1 MNSKILF
8 ICTLFVLFSSLV
20 VVAQP
25 TKKDQKMLQQQTDMS
40 LAQQYFQNGDF
51 EKASL
56 LYAALYEDNS
66 KNSFLYRQY
75 VKSLM
80 GMHQYEEAE
89 KIVRRQIKSNKNDVS
104 LLMDLGL
111 IYKETEQADKAA
123 EQFEEAVKSAR
134 QEDIGNLG
142 NLFTNNNLS
151 NYAIAIYKKGRQL
164 NNDPLS
170 YAYELALAYQREGD
184 TENLISSF
192 LDYAEKTPEQ
202 VGTVYYNLQK
212 VVAMEAGMDALQS
225 QLYARIQ
232 EKQDEIIFIEILAWA
247 LKQQKDFEGAMV
259 QVKALDRRRGE
270 DGRRI
275 MELAQQAFTEKLYD
289 VAINGYE
296 YIIEKGTDKRYY
308 VPAKV
313 ELLHVRNEKVTESDN
328 YTTED
333 INNLLNDYQTFFNLL
348 GKNTG
353 TVNALYE
360 MSVLYAYYFND
371 LDKAIAVAQ
380 EVVDMPNVDNRVKG
394 KAKLSLGDY
403 YLMKNEVW
411 EATLL
416 YSQVD
421 KMFKDDILGEEAR
434 FRNAKLSYFNGE
446 FDWAQSQLDILKAST
461 SELISNDAIELS
473 TFIIENLGLDTTA
486 NTMEMYARSELL
498 IAQNQYS
505 QALTTLDSIQQ
516 LYPDHVLADDI
527 LMMRAKIAVK
537 KRDYKT
543 AENYLNTIIEKY
555 KDGIL
560 VDNSLFML
568 GELYEKQFNNPQ
580 KAMEY
585 YQDILLTQAGSLYM
599 AEARKR
605 YRKLRGDKVY

>member
-8 ICTLFVLFSSLV
+8 ISILFVLFSSIV
-20 VVAQP
+20 AAQP

-56 LYAALYEDNS
+56 LYATLYEDS
-66 KNSFLYRQY
+66 PKNNFLYRQY

-89 KIVRRQIKSNKNDVS
+89 KIVRRQMKNNKNDVS

-111 IYKETEQADKAA
+111 IYKETEQADKAT
-123 EQFEEAVKSAR
+123 EQFEEAVKNAR

-212 VVAMEAGMDALQS
+212 VVATEAGMEALQS

-259 QVKALDRRRGE
+259 QVKALDRRRNE
-270 DGRRI
+270 DGKRI

-289 VAINGYE
+289 VAIDGYE
-296 YIIEKGTDKRYY
+296 YIIGKGTDNRYY

-360 MSVLYAYYFND
+360 MSVLYAYYLND

-486 NTMEMYARSELL
+486 NTMEMYARAELL
-498 IAQNQYS
+498 IAQNQYP
-505 QALTTLDSIQQ
+505 QALATLDSIQQ

-527 LMMRAKIAVK
+527 LMTRSKIAIK

-568 GELYEKQFNNPQ
+568 GELYERQFNNPQ

-585 YQDILLTQAGSLYM
+585 YQDILLTQAGSLFM

>member
-1 MNSKILF
+1 
-8 ICTLFVLFSSLV
+8 VA
-20 VVAQP
+20 AQP

-56 LYAALYEDNS
+56 LYATLYEDS
-66 KNSFLYRQY
+66 PKNNFLYRQY

-89 KIVRRQIKSNKNDVS
+89 KIVRRQMKNNKNDVS

-111 IYKETEQADKAA
+111 IYKETEQADKAT
-123 EQFEEAVKSAR
+123 EQFEEAVKNAR

-212 VVAMEAGMDALQS
+212 VVATEAGMEALQS

-259 QVKALDRRRGE
+259 QVKALDRRRNE
-270 DGRRI
+270 DGKRI

-289 VAINGYE
+289 VAIDGYE
-296 YIIEKGTDKRYY
+296 YIIGKGTDNRYY

-353 TVNALYE
+353 TINALYE
-360 MSVLYAYYFND
+360 MSVLYAYYLND

-486 NTMEMYARSELL
+486 NTMEMYARAELL
-498 IAQNQYS
+498 IAQNQYP
-505 QALTTLDSIQQ
+505 QALATLDSIQQ

-527 LMMRAKIAVK
+527 LMTRSKIAIK

-568 GELYEKQFNNPQ
+568 GELYERQFNNPQ

-585 YQDILLTQAGSLYM
+585 YQDILLTQAGSLFM